1 MGYQNDLKYH
11 KMILLLALK
20 SILDHPYIL
29 HSFLR
34 YSRYKFSTRHNGGI
48 PALECDRL
56 TMRYSFMRSHRISLS
71 DRNMIIAFKSQIY
84 LLIEYIF
91 VS

>member
-1 MGYQNDLKYH
+1 MGYQDDLKYH

-34 YSRYKFSTRHNGGI
+34 YLRYKFSTRHNGGI
-48 PALECDRL
+48 PSLGCERL
-56 TMRYSFMRSHRISLS
+56 TVWYSFMRSGNILLS
-71 DRNMIIAFKSQIY
+71 DRNKITAF
-84 LLIEYIF
+84 
-91 VS
+91 

>member
-20 SILDHPYIL
+20 GILDHPYIL

-34 YSRYKFSTRHNGGI
+34 YRRYKFSTQHNGGI
-48 PALECDRL
+48 PSGRVH
-56 TMRYSFMRSHRISLS
+56 HREGTYRETL
-71 DRNMIIAFKSQIY
+71 
-84 LLIEYIF
+84 
-91 VS
+91 